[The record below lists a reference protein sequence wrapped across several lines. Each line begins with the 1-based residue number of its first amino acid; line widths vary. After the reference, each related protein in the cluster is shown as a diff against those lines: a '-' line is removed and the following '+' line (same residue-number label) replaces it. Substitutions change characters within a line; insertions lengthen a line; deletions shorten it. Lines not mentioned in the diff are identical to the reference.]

1 MKVKDNPIPKN
12 TRFKTFQVLGT
23 TLTVIGLLILAL
35 YLALFI
41 YSFHPDGAVKVSL
54 NEPTVVMAWSISF
67 IVVGQLMHWLVAML
81 EGQNQIIQLLKE
93 LRDK

>member
-1 MKVKDNPIPKN
+1 MKIQDIPIPEN

-23 TLTVIGLLILAL
+23 ILTVIGLLILAV

-41 YSFHPDGAVKVSL
+41 YSFLPDGAVKVSL
-54 NEPTVVMAWSISF
+54 TGPTVAMAWSISF
-67 IVVGQLMHWLVAML
+67 IVVGQLMHWLVAMW